1 MGRGLKAFLS
11 QRKFEYLCFFG
22 DQYFQSSVFLFST
35 SNKEIDLF
43 FENILFKS
51 EYLPSF
57 EISVTGL
64 KTILRLQPPVPV
76 LLLLCQQA
84 YLSFALV
91 STVTF
96 TC

>member
-1 MGRGLKAFLS
+1 M
-11 QRKFEYLCFFG
+11 FFG

-43 FENILFKS
+43 FGNILFKS
-51 EYLPSF
+51 EHLPSF

-76 LLLLCQQA
+76 LLLQYISYVLLLLSIFIFRTSKYSNF
-84 YLSFALV
+84 YLLA
-91 STVTF
+91 
-96 TC
+96 